1 MQASRQPDAQSYSD
15 TDEQYLSDSS
25 QKRTKNAKNGHAGEN
40 VIEQRMRQQQE
51 LRARIDAEFI
61 DINEYMLRLVEG
73 VKE

>member
-1 MQASRQPDAQSYSD
+1 MSSD
-15 TDEQYLSDSS
+15 DTS
-25 QKRTKNAKNGHAGEN
+25 KNGHAGEN